1 MSTYRKAMIESE
13 MAKLLS
19 SVIFEMKDPRLS
31 GKMISVTRVEL
42 SNDKRYADVYIS
54 VLGSEEEKN
63 EVFEAL
69 EHAVGFLRTQVSQN
83 LRLRSAPVI
92 RLKEDKGIESSI
104 RIHKILEEIHERHP
118 SGR

>member
-19 SVIFEMKDPRLS
+19 SIIFEMKDPRLS

-54 VLGSEEEKN
+54 VFGSDEEKK

-69 EHAVGFLRTQVSQN
+69 EHALGFLRTQVSRN
-83 LRLRSAPVI
+83 LRLRVAPEI
-92 RLKEDKGIESSI
+92 RLREDKGIEASVK
-104 RIHKILEEIHERHP
+104 IHKLLEEIHERD
-118 SGR
+118 SSDQ